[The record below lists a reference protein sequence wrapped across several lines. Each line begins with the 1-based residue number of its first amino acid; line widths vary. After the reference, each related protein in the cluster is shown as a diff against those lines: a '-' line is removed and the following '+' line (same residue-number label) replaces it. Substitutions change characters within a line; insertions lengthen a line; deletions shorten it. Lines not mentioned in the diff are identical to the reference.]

1 MKSRAVS
8 CSRGPS
14 FVPVLEKEHTLREPQ
29 DSRLLRSSDFYQSQK
44 NLRYSSP
51 SQARMQIT
59 ESYLRGEDGDLS
71 SLGSK
76 LLKCNKLHSKMS
88 ACLNSSTPLFPVSS
102 EQAH

>member
-8 CSRGPS
+8 CSRGPC

-29 DSRLLRSSDFYQSQK
+29 DSRLLRSPDFYQSQK

-51 SQARMQIT
+51 SQARMQT
-59 ESYLRGEDGDLS
+59 TVSYLRGEDGDLS